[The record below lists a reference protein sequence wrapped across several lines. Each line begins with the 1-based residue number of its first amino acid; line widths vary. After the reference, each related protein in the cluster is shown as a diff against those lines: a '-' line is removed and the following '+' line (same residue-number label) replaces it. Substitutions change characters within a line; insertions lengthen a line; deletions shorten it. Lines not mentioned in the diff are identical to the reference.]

1 MRSFSVIFVF
11 RDFIVKVKL
20 DRRENFEVD
29 EVLVKVFIID
39 ILLLVFIYL
48 CN

>member
-20 DRRENFEVD
+20 DWGENFEVD

>member
-1 MRSFSVIFVF
+1 MRLFSVIFVF

-20 DRRENFEVD
+20 DRGENFEVD
-29 EVLVKVFIID
+29 EVLVKVFIVD